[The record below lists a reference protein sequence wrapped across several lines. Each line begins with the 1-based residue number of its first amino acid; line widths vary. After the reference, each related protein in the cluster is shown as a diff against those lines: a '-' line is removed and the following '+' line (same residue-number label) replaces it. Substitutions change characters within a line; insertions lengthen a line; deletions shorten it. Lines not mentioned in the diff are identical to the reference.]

1 MQNTYL
7 KWAKIVALFLLIT
20 ASILLYINP
29 KTENNLPS
37 GFKTPIIA
45 LEFIQDKQEIKAFFQ
60 VENVAKYK
68 ADLLLGNSIDYL
80 FMVVYSTFLAC
91 ISLSFKHQ
99 LTKTKTV
106 LLLTLCV
113 GMLLGDAIENYQL
126 YQLITKFDG
135 QSELFNAIT
144 SYNYYDIHITWLKL
158 FTWIKW
164 FSIALVFLILAP
176 HFLSLKNNIAKAT
189 GLIGICSF
197 LLSIAA
203 FLFHGI
209 MNELFAMTV
218 SIEFV
223 LMIVFC
229 LIYKPT
235 ITKSS

>member
-1 MQNTYL
+1 MQNSFL
-7 KWAKIVALFLLIT
+7 NWAKIIAVFILIT
-20 ASILLYINP
+20 ASVLLYINP
-29 KTENNLPS
+29 KAENNLPS

-45 LEFIQDKQEIKAFFQ
+45 LEFIQNKQEIKAFFQ
-60 VENVAKYK
+60 VENKAKYK

-80 FMVVYSTFLAC
+80 FMTLYSIFLAC
-91 ISLSFKHQ
+91 IAFSFKHQ
-99 LTKTKTV
+99 LTKIKMV

-113 GMLLGDAIENYQL
+113 SMLLGDAFENYQI
-126 YQLITKFDG
+126 YQLITKFNG

-164 FSIALVFLILAP
+164 FSIALVFLIFAP
-176 HFLSLKNNIAKAT
+176 LFLNIKNNVAKAI
-189 GLIGICSF
+189 GLIGISCF

-203 FLFHGI
+203 FLFHGV

-223 LMIVFC
+223 LLIIFC
-229 LIYKPT
+229 FTNKPT
-235 ITKSS
+235 ASK